1 MSVGR
6 ANQALC
12 LGIYSVIPGAAELF
26 SHGESVG
33 WLARRYRLQA
43 QSSFFKRFG
52 LVLSGTILL
61 VALAACK
68 HSPSPDV
75 MATVNGKDILRAD
88 LEREY
93 SNYRATQ
100 GEAPQAPSPEQ
111 AGIVRLNILRQMID
125 EEILDQRAAKLNL
138 AASDEDVNAKLTE
151 LKAPYTQEEFDKK
164 LKQQNMT
171 LEDLKLKIRRQL
183 TSDKLINKEIES
195 KINITDAD
203 ISNYYNA
210 HKSEFNVIEPQY
222 HLAWIVVTAGGGQQP
237 GNLQNNKATSDADAR
252 KKIQTVHNRLTTGE
266 DFGSLAM
273 NFSEDPNTNS
283 NAGDRGFIPE
293 SALQQGDPAAF
304 AAISKLKPGQI
315 TDVLPV
321 YGGAGPSQHAIG
333 YAVYKLIG
341 REPAGQRELNNPSV
355 QQTIRQ
361 GLRESRAQL
370 LKLAYY
376 EMLRDDAKVRN
387 YFAEEILKQGA
398 K

>member
-1 MSVGR
+1 
-6 ANQALC
+6 
-12 LGIYSVIPGAAELF
+12 
-26 SHGESVG
+26 
-33 WLARRYRLQA
+33 
-43 QSSFFKRFG
+43 
-52 LVLSGTILL
+52 
-61 VALAACK
+61 
-68 HSPSPDV
+68 